1 MYPRA
6 EDFYD
11 PVRVVFKSIVG
22 SSGQEEQTFCK
33 SFDRFVYE
41 ISSDLRLIHQGHG
54 RKIPNKLS
62 LENPTRKHR
71 NLSPWEGKIINS
83 LVGAK
88 GERRINFFTL
98 ERKIYSMK
106 EGWTNSKRIRRFSFS
121 SCPPFF
127 FLFPR
132 LNTGP
137 RHFERRDF
145 RLFISTLWSALAK
158 LSKESKVKRKARFVI
173 LRFESKPSR
182 IQKFQS
188 RGKCN
193 RLM

>member
-62 LENPTRKHR
+62 LENPRRKHR

-106 EGWTNSKRIRRFSFS
+106 EEDPSIFIFEL
-121 SCPPFF
+121 PPFF
-127 FLFPR
+127 LSISPIKHGTPPFWKKR
-132 LNTGP
+132 LSSLYFYSLKCT
-137 RHFERRDF
+137 R
-145 RLFISTLWSALAK
+145 
-158 LSKESKVKRKARFVI
+158 KVKQGIQSETEGSFRDSS
-173 LRFESKPSR
+173 LRE
-182 IQKFQS
+182 
-188 RGKCN
+188 
-193 RLM
+193 

>member
-62 LENPTRKHR
+62 LEKPTTKT
-71 NLSPWEGKIINS
+71 P
-83 LVGAK
+83 
-88 GERRINFFTL
+88 
-98 ERKIYSMK
+98 
-106 EGWTNSKRIRRFSFS
+106 
-121 SCPPFF
+121 
-127 FLFPR
+127 
-132 LNTGP
+132 
-137 RHFERRDF
+137 
-145 RLFISTLWSALAK
+145 K
-158 LSKESKVKRKARFVI
+158 LIAMGG
-173 LRFESKPSR
+173 
-182 IQKFQS
+182 QDY
-188 RGKCN
+188 
-193 RLM
+193 